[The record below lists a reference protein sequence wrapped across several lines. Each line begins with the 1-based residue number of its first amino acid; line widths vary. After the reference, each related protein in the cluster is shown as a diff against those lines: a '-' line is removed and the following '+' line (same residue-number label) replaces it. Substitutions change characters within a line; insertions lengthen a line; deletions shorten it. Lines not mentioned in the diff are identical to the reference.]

1 MVGKHVIPT
10 YIKVLW
16 IVEQLFPRVELVSHK
31 HDWKGRT
38 TLLYQTR
45 EGLFSRFNAFKI
57 IFQFGLNS
65 VNFSSKVGMIF
76 MPFAFD
82 AEIFHYK
89 EDSSAA
95 IRFFLLLGCQSIQ
108 CFRSEN
114 RLFSGQILG
123 RSTSPH
129 KSTECQYFW
138 PTVSRCVIPP
148 ENISSI
154 HIVKTELQSNRTTS

>member
-1 MVGKHVIPT
+1 
-10 YIKVLW
+10 
-16 IVEQLFPRVELVSHK
+16 
-31 HDWKGRT
+31 
-38 TLLYQTR
+38 
-45 EGLFSRFNAFKI
+45 
-57 IFQFGLNS
+57 
-65 VNFSSKVGMIF
+65 

-89 EDSSAA
+89 EDASMA

-154 HIVKTELQSNRTTS
+154 RIVKTELQSNRTISYHCEEGYELPEGVQPVIITCSSPDEDNIPWTWNDTHINELLRCQRGMLTLCFTPKTLRARAVACGA